1 MLSLASQQ
9 PLPPT
14 SYNLPTS
21 YSTAA
26 MNMGLTSVNAGIDD
40 LMEKDLLYNSLSMEP
55 EPLSAPM
62 APMAGPSGRAV
73 DMLEIPGIYLCTYLI
88 TYTITLESK
97 REFNWKSK
105 PSFVIYQTFHSR
117 PKN

>member
-40 LMEKDLLYNSLSMEP
+40 IMEKDLLYNSLSIEP
-55 EPLSAPM
+55 EPLM
-62 APMAGPSGRAV
+62 APMAGPSAGPTGRAV
-73 DMLEIPGIYLCTYLI
+73 DMLEIPGIYVVL
-88 TYTITLESK
+88 
-97 REFNWKSK
+97 
-105 PSFVIYQTFHSR
+105 FVLSSVFI
-117 PKN
+117 

>member
-9 PLPPT
+9 PLPT

-40 LMEKDLLYNSLSMEP
+40 LNERDLLYNSLSMEP
-55 EPLSAPM
+55 EPLM
-62 APMAGPSGRAV
+62 APMAGPSVGPSGRAV
-73 DMLEIPGIYLCTYLI
+73 DMLEIPGM
-88 TYTITLESK
+88 
-97 REFNWKSK
+97 
-105 PSFVIYQTFHSR
+105 
-117 PKN
+117 

>member
-1 MLSLASQQ
+1 MFRIVQSCPDLSSTNSWLTTNIVFLFSEPMLSLASQQ

-40 LMEKDLLYNSLSMEP
+40 IMEKDLLYNSLSMEP
-55 EPLSAPM
+55 EPLM
-62 APMAGPSGRAV
+62 APMAGPSAGPTGRAV
-73 DMLEIPGIYLCTYLI
+73 DMLEIPGTM
-88 TYTITLESK
+88 
-97 REFNWKSK
+97 
-105 PSFVIYQTFHSR
+105 
-117 PKN
+117 